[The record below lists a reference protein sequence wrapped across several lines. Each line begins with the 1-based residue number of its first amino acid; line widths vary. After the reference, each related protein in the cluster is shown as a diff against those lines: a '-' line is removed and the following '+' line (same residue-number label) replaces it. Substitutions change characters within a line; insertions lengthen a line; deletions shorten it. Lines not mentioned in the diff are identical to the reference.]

1 MTMPVNSGAVTHGT
15 VNLGAAFA
23 EALPGISP
31 DVYGAEDFRA
41 ISEIAY
47 REAGIVLPAGK
58 AMLVYSRLSPLVR
71 NSGCVT
77 FGAYVLRIRE
87 DAEERSK
94 TICALTTNH
103 TFFYRE
109 AHHFDHF
116 RDQVRPG
123 LLRRLDQ
130 GGKVRMWSAGCS
142 SGEETWSLGMTLLGP
157 DRKAGLAIAQQDVRI
172 LASDIATH
180 ALNKATAARYRSED
194 LKPVPDAL
202 CSEWTQR
209 QGEETLIAPELR
221 ALARFRTL
229 NLLGDWP
236 MRGHFDV
243 IFCRNVMIYFDNP
256 TKERLVAR
264 FAAMLAPE
272 GTLYIGH
279 SERVTGPALDQLV
292 PMGPTVYRRRPA
304 A

>member
-1 MTMPVNSGAVTHGT
+1 M
-15 VNLGAAFA
+15 NLTAAFS
-23 EALPGISP
+23 ESLPGISP
-31 DVYGAEDFRA
+31 DVYGEADFRA

-47 REAGIVLPAGK
+47 REAGIVLPQGK
-58 AMLVYSRLSPLVR
+58 AMLVYSRIAPLVR
-71 NSGCVT
+71 DSGCAT
-77 FGAYVLRIRE
+77 FGAYVMRIRE
-87 DAEERSK
+87 DSAECRK
-94 TICALTTNH
+94 AICALTTNH

-109 AHHFDHF
+109 SHHFDHF
-116 RDQVRPG
+116 RDTIRPQ
-123 LLRRLDQ
+123 LLQRLDQ

-142 SGEETWSLGMTLLGP
+142 SGEETWSLAMTLLGP
-157 DRKAGLAIAQQDVRI
+157 DRQAGLALARRDIRI

-180 ALNKATAARYRSED
+180 ALTKAMAARYRPED

-202 CSEWTQR
+202 RKAWTTPC
-209 QGEETLIAPELR
+209 GDETEIAPELR
-221 ALARFRTL
+221 AMARFRTL

-236 MRGHFDV
+236 MQGRFDV

-264 FAAMLAPE
+264 FAGMLAPE
-272 GTLYIGH
+272 GTLYVGH

-292 PMGPTVYRRRPA
+292 PMGPTVYRRRSA